1 MRKLGFLTVA
11 LMLATVIST
20 GCGPTYRMQQGAAV
34 GAAIG
39 AVVGHDIGEDSE
51 STLIGAAVGG
61 VAGAV
66 AGDAIREYERCN
78 YYGQCD
84 GYQEQQNN
92 DQRYDQRRR
101 N

>member
-1 MRKLGFLTVA
+1 MRKLGLLT
-11 LMLATVIST
+11 LTIMLAAVIGT

-51 STLIGAAVGG
+51 GALIGAAVGG

-84 GYQEQQNN
+84 GYQTQQDNT
-92 DQRYDQRRR
+92 QQYDQRRR

>member
-1 MRKLGFLTVA
+1 MKKPGLFALTLMLVA
-11 LMLATVIST
+11 LTST
-20 GCGPTYRMQQGAAV
+20 GCGTAYRMQQGAVV
-34 GAAIG
+34 GAAVG
-39 AVVGHDIGEDSE
+39 AVVGHDIGEDAE

-84 GYQEQQNN
+84 GYQNQPYNN
-92 DQRYDQRRR
+92 QYNNRR
-101 N
+101 